1 MKTYDLTVGAAQ
13 SGMRLDVYLVA
24 AELGLSRRKI
34 RQVIDVGGVYVNRK
48 RVRIASRQ
56 VCRGDKIRVE
66 YSESSLKTIRA
77 AEPQL
82 AAEALLYEAHGVV
95 AINKPP
101 GLPSQAT
108 KDQSVMHVVPSLEAL
123 FKSLGRPKTPF
134 TLVHRL
140 DKETSGVI
148 LVATSAARA
157 TWLTDQFRER
167 AVRKTYLALCYG
179 VAKSK
184 SFTERA
190 FLTEIDKRSGDVKVV
205 RAGGRTAVTHFR
217 VLSENK
223 ELGISLVA
231 CHPETG
237 RSHQIRVHL
246 QLNGLPIIGD
256 KRYSGPSK
264 RPLPA
269 QLAELSSLHHFLH
282 AYSLQFAP
290 TAGSKPVLV
299 NASMPPRFINFI
311 NASGLLFDASQV

>member
-1 MKTYDLTVGAAQ
+1 MKTFDLTVGAAQ

-34 RQVIDVGGVYVNRK
+34 RQVIDVGGVYINRK

-56 VCRGDKIRVE
+56 VCRGDKVRVE
-66 YSESSLKTIRA
+66 YSEAALKTIRA

-82 AAEALLYEAHGVV
+82 AAEALLYEAHGVI
-95 AINKPP
+95 ALNKPP

-108 KDQSVMHVVPSLEAL
+108 KDQSVLHVVPSVEAL
-123 FKSLGRPKTPF
+123 FKSLGRPKVSF

-148 LVATSAARA
+148 LVATNSSRA
-157 TWLTDQFRER
+157 TWLTEQFRDR

-179 VAKSK
+179 LAKTK
-184 SFTERA
+184 TFTERA
-190 FLTEIDKRSGDVKVV
+190 YLSEIDKKSGDVKVV
-205 RAGGRTAVTHFR
+205 RSGGRTAVTHFR

-223 ELGISLVA
+223 ELGISLIA
-231 CHPETG
+231 CFPETG

-256 KRYSGPSK
+256 KRYAGPSK
-264 RPLPA
+264 RALPP
-269 QLAELSSLHHFLH
+269 QLAELSSVHHFLH

-290 TAGSKPVLV
+290 TAGDKPVTIS
-299 NASMPPRFINFI
+299 APMPIRFVNFI
-311 NASGLLFDASQV
+311 NASGLVFDASNV